1 MHWMD
6 MLAPSLEGLRRRL
19 RGKPRFEQ
27 QIALPK
33 LQLGNDQRQFAIV
46 PDLLLRSSIVY
57 SFGCEEDASFDLE
70 LIGRFGCNVHVFEPR
85 PRCLSR
91 LREQAAPPQLTLH
104 AFGLSDRDGVMSFGP
119 LENNG
124 TNHGRRNGGHPSTE
138 YQVRRLSTLM
148 RQLGHMHIDVLKL
161 DSAGA
166 EYVAVHALVTSS
178 VRPTQVLIEFQ
189 HESLDFSP
197 HRCERALRQL
207 NEIGYRI
214 FDCPPGGHR
223 FSLALV

>member
-19 RGKPRFEQ
+19 RGEARFEQ

-33 LQLGNDQRQFAIV
+33 LQLGNEQRQFAIV
-46 PDLLLRSSIVY
+46 PDLLLRSSVVY
-57 SFGCEEDASFDLE
+57 SFGCEDDAGFDLE

-85 PRCLSR
+85 PRTLAR
-91 LREQAAPPQLTLH
+91 LREQTTPPQLNLH
-104 AFGLSDRDGVMSFGP
+104 PFGLSDRDGMMSFAP
-119 LENNG
+119 IVSTG
-124 TNHGRRNGGHPSTE
+124 TNHGRRGSGHPSTE

-148 RQLGHMHIDVLKL
+148 HQLGHMHIDVLKL

-178 VRPTQVLIEFQ
+178 VRPTQVLIQFQ
-189 HESLDFSP
+189 HDDREFSP
-197 HRCERALRQL
+197 QRCTRALRQL
-207 NEIGYRI
+207 HEIGYRI
-214 FDCPPGGHR
+214 FDCPPGGHQ

>member
-1 MHWMD
+1 MD

-19 RGKPRFEQ
+19 RGEALFEQ

-57 SFGCEEDASFDLE
+57 SFGCEDDAGFDLE
-70 LIGRFGCNVHVFEPR
+70 LIGRFGCSVHVFEPR
-85 PRCLSR
+85 PKTLAR
-91 LREQAAPPQLTLH
+91 LREQTTPPQLNLH
-104 AFGLSDRDGVMSFGP
+104 PFGLSDRDGVMNFAP
-119 LENNG
+119 LESSG
-124 TNHGRRNGGHPSTE
+124 SNHGRRGNGHLSSE

-178 VRPTQVLIEFQ
+178 VRPTQLILQFQ
-189 HESLDFSP
+189 HESREFSAQ
-197 HRCERALRQL
+197 RCTRALSQL

-214 FDCPPGGHR
+214 FDCPQGTR
-223 FSLALV
+223 QFSLALV

>member
-1 MHWMD
+1 

-19 RGKPRFEQ
+19 RGEPRFEQ

-33 LQLGNDQRQFAIV
+33 LQLGNDRRQYAIV

-57 SFGCEEDASFDLE
+57 SFGSEDDARFDLE

-85 PRCLSR
+85 PPTLAR
-91 LREQAAPPQLTLH
+91 LREQTTPPQLNLH
-104 AFGLSDRDGVMSFGP
+104 PFGLSDRDGVMAFAP
-119 LENNG
+119 LES
-124 TNHGRRNGGHPSTE
+124 TSANHGRRSNDHLSSE

-166 EYVAVHALVTSS
+166 EYAAVHALATSS
-178 VRPTQVLIEFQ
+178 VRPTQVLITFQSDSREFTPQ
-189 HESLDFSP
+189 
-197 HRCERALRQL
+197 RCARALGQL
-207 NEIGYRI
+207 HEIGYRI
-214 FDCPPGGHR
+214 FDCAPGGHQ